1 MLTGVRRTRGHG
13 RLWLVAA
20 LVGIVASL
28 PILHCA
34 SGDLN
39 IHGGTNAPHHQA
51 THAALLGHGPTATH
65 AHLDNAVHQMACQ
78 TVDGL
83 VALARGHQ
91 TLRILFVLAALVL
104 ATLVFQPMITR
115 LSRGPPLPAGYY
127 GARTGRD
134 ILTNLCVIRR

>member
-1 MLTGVRRTRGHG
+1 
-13 RLWLVAA
+13 
-20 LVGIVASL
+20 VGIVASL

-34 SGDLN
+34 SSGPDT
-39 IHGGTNAPHHQA
+39 HGGAEAPHHQA
-51 THAALLGHGPTATH
+51 THTALVGHGPTATH

-83 VALARGHQ
+83 VALTRGHNP
-91 TLRILFVLAALVL
+91 LRVLIVLAALALV
-104 ATLVFQPMITR
+104 TLIFQPIAAQ
-115 LSRGPPLPAGYY
+115 LSRGPPLPAGHY